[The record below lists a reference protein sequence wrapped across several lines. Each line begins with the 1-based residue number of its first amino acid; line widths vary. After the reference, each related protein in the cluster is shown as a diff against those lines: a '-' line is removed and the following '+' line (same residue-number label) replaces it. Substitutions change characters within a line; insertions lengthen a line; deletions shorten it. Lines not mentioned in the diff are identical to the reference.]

1 MPRGPNSTH
10 PLTSVYLQ
18 VDKDVLS
25 PKSVLTSDAFVQ
37 TSDLSLKPDTCC
49 QSTEVHL
56 CCCSQNSQPAYNYKH
71 SLWASETS
79 ATTGEKRC
87 ADDKSGPLP
96 KKPHLAEPQTCSVE
110 LVTPQ
115 TAVTPIT
122 HMTTNVADENPPV
135 EDLTTVSVDSPVI
148 PWPGGTLFEDHAEE
162 EYFDEV
168 WAPRLP
174 EDNDTPDVEVTN
186 KQLDSEALAE
196 WSTTDDQKAPRRRRR
211 RRHQKIPPLGSK
223 PINAKAYF
231 RPFTVYPS
239 KRDEPVS
246 TQTLPGAIRS

>member
-1 MPRGPNSTH
+1 MRDN
-10 PLTSVYLQ
+10 
-18 VDKDVLS
+18 
-25 PKSVLTSDAFVQ
+25 
-37 TSDLSLKPDTCC
+37 
-49 QSTEVHL
+49 
-56 CCCSQNSQPAYNYKH
+56 
-71 SLWASETS
+71 SETIS
-79 ATTGEKRC
+79 GGER
-87 ADDKSGPLP
+87 
-96 KKPHLAEPQTCSVE
+96 
-110 LVTPQ
+110 
-115 TAVTPIT
+115 
-122 HMTTNVADENPPV
+122 PPAQY
-135 EDLTTVSVDSPVI
+135 SPVI

-196 WSTTDDQKAPRRRRR
+196 WSTTDDQKAPRRKRR